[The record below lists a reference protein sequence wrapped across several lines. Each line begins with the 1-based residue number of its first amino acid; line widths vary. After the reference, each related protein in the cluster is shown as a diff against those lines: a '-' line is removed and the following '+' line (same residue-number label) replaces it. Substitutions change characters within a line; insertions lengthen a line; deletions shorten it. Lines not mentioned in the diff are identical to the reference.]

1 MTEVYSAY
9 HVVHILNNSVPHEA
23 LLYAEDSSGSS
34 HVPSCFVNVTG
45 MKNLLL
51 LFFGLNEA
59 K

>member
-23 LLYAEDSSGSS
+23 LLYAEDSSGSA
-34 HVPSCFVNVTG
+34 HVPSCFVDVTG

-51 LFFGLNEA
+51 LFF
-59 K
+59 